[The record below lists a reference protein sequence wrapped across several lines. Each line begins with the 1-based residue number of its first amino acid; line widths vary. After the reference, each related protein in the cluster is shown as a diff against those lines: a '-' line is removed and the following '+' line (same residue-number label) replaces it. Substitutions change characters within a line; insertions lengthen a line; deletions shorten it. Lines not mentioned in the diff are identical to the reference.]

1 MRFRIQIKENKN
13 SAKKFGMI
21 KMLMGAVFLAISL
34 IRIRAI
40 MDWQIV
46 AVIFDYTFFF
56 GGIVLLVLGALLF
69 IAKVLIGG
77 KPISTFNSSTTE
89 LTLRGKSIPF
99 SKIDEIKLQA
109 SGVLV
114 RNTVVLLFRQNGK
127 IKALL
132 AGTMIMSDT
141 EALQN
146 FIARLHE
153 MVNTN

>member
-1 MRFRIQIKENKN
+1 
-13 SAKKFGMI
+13 
-21 KMLMGAVFLAISL
+21 MLLSFLI
-34 IRIRAI
+34 
-40 MDWQIV
+40 
-46 AVIFDYTFFF
+46 TPFFF

-69 IAKVLIGG
+69 LAKVLIGG

>member
-1 MRFRIQIKENKN
+1 
-13 SAKKFGMI
+13 MI
-21 KMLMGAVFLAISL
+21 KMLMGAVFLAISF

-46 AVIFDYTFFF
+46 AVIFDYTFFFF

>member
-1 MRFRIQIKENKN
+1 
-13 SAKKFGMI
+13 
-21 KMLMGAVFLAISL
+21 MGAVFLAISF

-46 AVIFDYTFFF
+46 AVIFDYTFFFF